1 MFLFDNTFALPNKI
15 ANTKHKDEGRE
26 VANKNTIIS
35 FRISLKNAD
44 VLNQLSKELH
54 MSKSSILNDLLYKHL
69 QGSQHFKRIESV
81 KESSKEVYKTIKIS
95 FTKKEY
101 DLLKCIAQNT
111 TTSSVPKFIKFH
123 TLNMIYNSKI
133 LDNKEIEALALVR
146 SELNKIGV
154 NINQIARVFNT
165 QSEANIVSN
174 LLTTLE
180 HLDSKL
186 IRMSSEIKS
195 LCHNSQGILQ

>member
-1 MFLFDNTFALPNKI
+1 M
-15 ANTKHKDEGRE
+15 
-26 VANKNTIIS
+26 
-35 FRISLKNAD
+35 
-44 VLNQLSKELH
+44 
-54 MSKSSILNDLLYKHL
+54 
-69 QGSQHFKRIESV
+69 
-81 KESSKEVYKTIKIS
+81 
-95 FTKKEY
+95 
-101 DLLKCIAQNT
+101 LKCIAQNT

-154 NINQIARVFNT
+154 NINQIARVLNT
-165 QSEANIVSN
+165 QSEANIASN

-186 IRMSSEIKS
+186 IRMSSEIKA

>member
-1 MFLFDNTFALPNKI
+1 
-15 ANTKHKDEGRE
+15 
-26 VANKNTIIS
+26 
-35 FRISLKNAD
+35 
-44 VLNQLSKELH
+44 
-54 MSKSSILNDLLYKHL
+54 
-69 QGSQHFKRIESV
+69 
-81 KESSKEVYKTIKIS
+81 
-95 FTKKEY
+95 
-101 DLLKCIAQNT
+101 
-111 TTSSVPKFIKFH
+111 
-123 TLNMIYNSKI
+123 MIYNSKI

-154 NINQIARVFNT
+154 NINQIARVLNT